1 MFKIIRRDNYNGMVA
16 RYAGIRAELT
26 DLYMRLWDLED
37 VALDSQF
44 VLEANRITKFP
55 EIADDIIDRID
66 HLNLRLKAI
75 DPNYDEDDA

>member
-1 MFKIIRRDNYNGMVA
+1 MFRIIRRKNYDGMVA

-66 HLNLRLKAI
+66 HLNLRLKAT
-75 DPNYDEDDA
+75 DPYDEDDDA